1 MIRFEKF
8 LNDTLGQKELLTT
21 YIELRQL
28 FREYGWTNE
37 DLVNPPKYTH
47 RLMELKERF
56 NDEKNAL
63 FKQVND
69 YGFDVSL
76 DDFHAYLTPLFIKIN
91 ELTPLEDGNNERNDS
106 RNEDN

>member
-1 MIRFEKF
+1 MNRLFLTYRSIFYYCFEEGESARLKK
-8 LNDTLGQKELLTT
+8 TIWTELVS
-21 YIELRQL
+21 
-28 FREYGWTNE
+28 FAA
-37 DLVNPPKYTH
+37 KY
-47 RLMELKERF
+47 KGNRF